1 MKKNSSFFLGLTL
14 LLIVASLTGC
24 KSPGRN
30 PAGVH
35 GSGVMG
41 EYGGLGEYGL
51 TGGIPLEGRFTGGS
65 EHLGQFGPVLFAYD
79 SSQVSVGE
87 RAKIETV
94 ASHLKQNPSN
104 AIILEGHCDERGSRE
119 YNLALGERRA
129 LAIRT
134 YLIGLGIASDRTQTK
149 SYGEES
155 PAVPGHDDASWSQ
168 NRRGE
173 FVLYY

>member
-1 MKKNSSFFLGLTL
+1 MTKNNSFFLSLTI

-24 KSPGRN
+24 KSPSLN
-30 PAGVH
+30 PAGVY
-35 GSGVMG
+35 GVGVDG
-41 EYGGLGEYGL
+41 EYS
-51 TGGIPLEGRFTGGS
+51 IPLAGRFSGGS
-65 EHLGQFGPVLFAYD
+65 EHIGMFQPVLFAYD
-79 SSQVSVGE
+79 SAQVSSGE
-87 RAKIETV
+87 RAKIEAV

-129 LAIRT
+129 LAVRT

-149 SYGEES
+149 SYGEEN
-155 PAVPGHDDASWSQ
+155 PAAPGHDEAAWSK

>member
-1 MKKNSSFFLGLTL
+1 MTKNSSFFLGLTL

-24 KSPGRN
+24 KSPNLN
-30 PAGVH
+30 PAGVY

-41 EYGGLGEYGL
+41 EYS
-51 TGGIPLEGRFTGGS
+51 IPLTGRFTGGS
-65 EHLGQFGPVLFAYD
+65 EHVGLFEPVLFAYD

-87 RAKIETV
+87 RAKIEAV
-94 ASHLKQNPSN
+94 AGHLKQNPSN

-129 LAIRT
+129 LAVRT

-149 SYGEES
+149 SYGEEN
-155 PAVPGHDDASWSQ
+155 PAAPGHDETARSR